1 MALVITVI
9 DYGAVA
15 LIGALVGIGELVAR
29 YRDAPNKALTSYA
42 AVLYI
47 TINAL
52 AATTAL
58 ALIRVFG
65 WDFQIDQAN
74 SANALRISQ
83 ILLAGFG
90 AMALF
95 RSSLFLVRVGNEDIG
110 VGPSGFL
117 QIVLSASDRA
127 VDRLRGEQR
136 SGAVNT
142 IMQGISYSKAKTALP
157 TYCLALMQNLPAEDQ
172 VVFGDQL
179 AQLDKTS
186 MDDHT
191 KALSLGLLIMNFMGE
206 DVLSAAVHS
215 LRPVIAGEAEES
227 DGP

>member
-1 MALVITVI
+1 M
-9 DYGAVA
+9 
-15 LIGALVGIGELVAR
+15 IGALVGIGELVAR
-29 YRDAPNKALTSYA
+29 YRDAPKKALTSNAALLYVTINVLA
-42 AVLYI
+42 AVL
-47 TINAL
+47 AL
-52 AATTAL
+52 M
-58 ALIRVFG
+58 LIRIFG

-74 SANALRISQ
+74 AANALRVTQ

-95 RSSLFLVRVGNEDIG
+95 RSSLFLVRVGSEDIG

-136 SGAVNT
+136 SDAVNR
-142 IMQGISYSKAKTALP
+142 IMRGVSYAKAKTALP

-179 AQLDKTS
+179 VQLDKTT
-186 MDDHT
+186 MDDRT

-206 DVLSAAVHS
+206 DVLSAAVDS
-215 LRPVIAGEAEES
+215 LRPVIAAEASRADELQEQEHT
-227 DGP
+227 DEA